1 MWKLVWGSVADHPLE
16 CLNVGF
22 DLPPQPIHEYEPGN
36 SPDTQHPDRHDDF
49 GDLGGGQEAR
59 GLSAV
64 ARPPADLSVRVPP
77 VRDRCCARRK
87 RSTERTDTRPRLRH
101 TPPVTQRNGSQTYR
115 GF

>member
-49 GDLGGGQEAR
+49 GDLGGGQEAH
-59 GLSAV
+59 GHHA
-64 ARPPADLSVRVPP
+64 
-77 VRDRCCARRK
+77 
-87 RSTERTDTRPRLRH
+87 EQRH
-101 TPPVTQRNGSQTYR
+101 
-115 GF
+115 